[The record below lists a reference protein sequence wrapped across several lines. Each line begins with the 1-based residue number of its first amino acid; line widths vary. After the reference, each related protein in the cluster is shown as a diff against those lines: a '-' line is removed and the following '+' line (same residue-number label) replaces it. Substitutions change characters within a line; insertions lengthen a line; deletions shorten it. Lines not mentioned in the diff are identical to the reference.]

1 MATITASAQ
10 HRPFLRD
17 HAPAALFARGA
28 VFLAFFLVCAC
39 ACFATPLQ
47 AYALDVT
54 TIDIGGKGA
63 NTTIKITEPGAY
75 RLTGSSSKVWVDVKV
90 GDVDL
95 YLADGLNMTPGISA
109 NTGASCPS
117 IKIEE
122 AGGTVN
128 IISEA
133 GANAYLSSYLSAPA
147 IQKEGNKTK
156 LVFKTADSSN
166 PGTITAKAP
175 DSSCSAGI
183 GSCLYVIDTSKASTG
198 NMVFESGKVIAYGGT
213 NAAGIGGGSGKDH
226 TTGITIK
233 GTAEVEAHGGS
244 GGAGIG
250 SGSHGAFSSIRIQG
264 GTVRAYGGT
273 GNYSGAGIGSG
284 YDELSLTHGTIT
296 ITGGNIY
303 AEGGRTG
310 AGIGGAYRA
319 IVDGVTISG
328 GTIKAVGGKYG
339 CGIGSG
345 GGSTDKH
352 YCKSIKISGGD
363 ITAFGGDTNNPAA
376 IGNSG
381 NSPGRQNITIS
392 GGTVRAYAQADHS
405 HAIGGGGTNGPGS
418 QAYVTV
424 DISGGTVIAKG
435 GSKASAFGCN
445 GNGYGTKKD
454 KYFKATITGGSI
466 LVAPDGSISNLGTFQ
481 VTPTNAA
488 GNKLSPATAVM
499 GELMNV
505 RLDLSG
511 ALAVVDGLTSGY
523 GMNGVVAVSL
533 DSEFGTG
540 NQEVLF
546 CPWLPSGTTLQRV
559 TARVNSVDVPYTGS
573 VAPGERKTFFPSTK
587 LTLDANGE
595 GTNGQ
600 AIALYGHG
608 LESFENAVTPG
619 RVLEFYTDE
628 ARRTSAVVLQPNG
641 KLASNVVVHGVRL
654 TDENGNWVYAGGAD
668 RTGAGS
674 FYTLYAQTRPISF
687 TIHYDA
693 NIPASTSATPAGSVP
708 ADASAEVG
716 NLTEVGAGCTLSLPG
731 FQIAGWN
738 TEADGSGMSYEHL
751 DWAAISADADG
762 ATVTLYAQWEPR
774 PYAIHFDGAGAESGS
789 MDDLQLEIGATVQ
802 LPANAFVKDGYTF
815 VGWALQASVGGVI
828 ADQAWVTNLCAK
840 NDDGSV
846 ALDSEGSPIGLTL
859 RALWVKTAD
868 AEHDATVAVALD
880 GQAMGGMVDRLMLVS
895 GDTSFAPFEQKATA
909 EGKPYYALKDA
920 GLMPAGTYDL
930 FFDGKDTGKDVS
942 LGDGAEVVLLNFYTL
957 DTAFD
962 GNLGGVDVVP
972 AWLAVIDAKEA
983 YLEGTE
989 VSLQVRERLSAYVFD
1004 SWTGID
1010 TVVQYANGLTEA
1022 SNPTTIMMRGAVAM
1036 RADSKPIDYFVS
1048 FNPNA
1053 PDALGEMTD
1062 QKFFYGFEGS
1072 LSANAFTRTGYVFTG
1087 WNTAADGSGAAYAD
1101 QQEVASLLDAPGT
1114 LALYAQWEPIK
1125 YFVHFDG
1132 NLAGGPA
1139 MQSLEIA
1146 YDQAFSLPP
1155 CQFVFENEGLEN
1167 SRFLGWNTARGGSGE
1182 CFADEA
1188 SVINLCSDAGDSIT
1202 LYAQWEDPEPAPA
1215 PDPGPGPDPS
1225 PDPDP
1230 DPDPAPDPGPGPGPD
1245 PSPSPD
1251 PTPSPDPEPSGGIDA
1266 SGSTSGSAAADG
1278 TAAGAGSV
1286 PATGDVAGRGAAVA
1300 LGMMLLALISAAA
1313 YRVRN
1318 AA

>member
-1 MATITASAQ
+1 MTTITASAQ
-10 HRPFLRD
+10 HRPSLRD
-17 HAPAALFARGA
+17 HAPAVLFARGA
-28 VFLAFFLVCAC
+28 VLLALFLICAF
-39 ACFATPLQ
+39 ACFATPSH
-47 AYALDVT
+47 ALAQDVT
-54 TIDIGGKGA
+54 TIDISGKGA

-75 RLTGSSSKVWVDVKV
+75 RLTGSSSKAWIDVKV
-90 GDVDL
+90 GNVDL
-95 YLADGLNMTPGISA
+95 YLADGLNITPGISA

-156 LVFKTADSSN
+156 LVFKTADPSN

-175 DSSCSAGI
+175 DASFSAGI
-183 GSCLYVIDTSKASTG
+183 GSCLYVIDTSKAYTG

-213 NAAGIGGGSGKDH
+213 NAAGIGGGSGKDY

-233 GTAEVEAHGGS
+233 GTAEIEAHGGS

-250 SGSHGAFSSIRIQG
+250 SGFNGAFNNIRIQG

-284 YDELSLTHGTIT
+284 YDELSLTHGAIT
-296 ITGGNIY
+296 ITGGDVY
-303 AEGGRTG
+303 AEGGREG
-310 AGIGGAYRA
+310 AGIGGSYRA
-319 IVDGVTISG
+319 IVDDVVISG

-345 GGSTDKH
+345 GGSTNKH

-363 ITAFGGDTNNPAA
+363 ITAFGGDAHNPAA

-392 GGTVRAYAQADHS
+392 GGIVRAYAQADHA

-466 LVAPDGSISNLGTFQ
+466 LVAPDGSVSNLGTFQ

-511 ALAVVDGLTSGY
+511 ASAVVAGLTSGY
-523 GMNGVVAVSL
+523 GMNGVVAVSF
-533 DSEFGTG
+533 DSEFGMG

-546 CPWLPSGTTLQRV
+546 CPWLPSGTTLHRV
-559 TARVNSVDVPYTGS
+559 TARVNGADVPYTGS
-573 VAPGERKTFFPSTK
+573 VAPGERKMFFPFTK

-600 AIALYGHG
+600 AIALYGQG

-628 ARRTSAVVLQPNG
+628 TRRTSAIVLQLNG
-641 KLASNVVVHGVRL
+641 KLASNVTVHGVQL
-654 TDENGNWVYAGGAD
+654 TDENGNWVYTGGAD

-693 NIPASTSATPAGSVP
+693 NVPASTSATPTGSVP
-708 ADASAEVG
+708 ADVSAEAG

-738 TEADGSGMSYEHL
+738 TEADGSGTSYEHL
-751 DWAAISADADG
+751 DWAPISADTDG

-774 PYAIHFDGAGAESGS
+774 PYMIHFDGAGADSGS
-789 MDDLQLEIGATVQ
+789 MDDLQLEIAATAQ
-802 LPANAFVKDGYTF
+802 LPANTFVKDGYAF
-815 VGWALQASVGGVI
+815 MGWAPQASVGGVI
-828 ADQAWVTNLCAK
+828 ADRAWVTNLCAK
-840 NDDGSV
+840 NDDGSI

-859 RALWVKTAD
+859 RALWVKAAD
-868 AEHDATVAVALD
+868 AEHDATIAVTLD
-880 GQAMGGMVDRLMLVS
+880 GQAMSGMADRLTLVS
-895 GDTSFAPFEQKATA
+895 EGTSFAPFEQRAAT
-909 EGKPYYALKDA
+909 EGKPYYALKA
-920 GLMPAGTYDL
+920 TGLMPAGTYDL

-942 LGDGAEVVLLNFYTL
+942 LSDGAEVVLVNFYTL
-957 DTAFD
+957 ETAFD
-962 GNLGGVDVVP
+962 GNLGSVDVVP
-972 AWLAVIDAKEA
+972 AWPAMIDAQQA
-983 YLEGTE
+983 YLEGTK

-1004 SWTGID
+1004 SWTGVD
-1010 TVVQYANGLTEA
+1010 TVVQYASGMTEA
-1022 SNPTTIMMRGAVAM
+1022 SNPTAIVMRGAVSM

-1053 PDALGEMTD
+1053 PDALGEMAD
-1062 QKFFYGFEGS
+1062 QKFYYGFEGS
-1072 LSANAFTRTGYVFTG
+1072 LSANAFTRAGYVFVG
-1087 WNTAADGSGAAYAD
+1087 WNTAADGTGEGFVD

-1114 LALYAQWEPIK
+1114 LVLYAQWEPIK

-1167 SRFLGWNTARGGSGE
+1167 SKFLGWNTARDGSGE
-1182 CFADEA
+1182 GFADEA
-1188 SVINLCSDAGDSIT
+1188 SVINLCNEAGDSIT
-1202 LYAQWEDPEPAPA
+1202 LYAQWEDPEPAPT
-1215 PDPGPGPDPS
+1215 PDPGPGPEPG
-1225 PDPDP
+1225 
-1230 DPDPAPDPGPGPGPD
+1230 PDPGPSPEPGPD
-1245 PSPSPD
+1245 PGPA
-1251 PTPSPDPEPSGGIDA
+1251 PSGGTDA
-1266 SGSTSGSAAADG
+1266 SGSTSGGDSADG
-1278 TAAGAGSV
+1278 SGAGAGSV
-1286 PATGDVAGRGAAVA
+1286 PATGDIAGKGAAVA
-1300 LGMMLLALISAAA
+1300 MGMMLLALISAAA

-1318 AA
+1318 AK

>member
-156 LVFKTADSSN
+156 LVFKTADPAN

-175 DSSCSAGI
+175 DASCSAGI
-183 GSCLYVIDTSKASTG
+183 GSRLYVIDTSKASTG

-233 GTAEVEAHGGS
+233 GTAEVEAHGGG

-250 SGSHGAFSSIRIQG
+250 SGFHGAFSSIRIQG
-264 GTVRAYGGT
+264 GTVHAYGGT

-303 AEGGRTG
+303 AEGGRAG
-310 AGIGGAYRA
+310 AGIGGSYRA
-319 IVDGVTISG
+319 IVDGVAISG

-363 ITAFGGDTNNPAA
+363 ITAFGGDTSKPAA

-392 GGTVRAYAQADHS
+392 GGIVRAYAQADHS

-466 LVAPDGSISNLGTFQ
+466 LVASDGSVSNLGTFQ

-499 GELMNV
+499 GELTNV

-511 ALAVVDGLTSGY
+511 ASAVVDGLTSGY

-559 TARVNSVDVPYTGS
+559 TARVNGVDVPYTGS
-573 VAPGERKTFFPSTK
+573 VAPGERKTFFSSTK

-600 AIALYGHG
+600 AIALYGQS
-608 LESFENAVTPG
+608 LEGFENAVTPG

-654 TDENGNWVYAGGAD
+654 TDENGNWAYAGGAD
-668 RTGAGS
+668 RTGVGS

-693 NIPASTSATPAGSVP
+693 NIPASTSATSTGSVP
-708 ADASAEVG
+708 ADVSAEAG

-738 TEADGSGMSYEHL
+738 TEADGSGTSYEHL

-774 PYAIHFDGAGAESGS
+774 PYAIRFDGAGAESGS
-789 MDDLQLEIGATVQ
+789 MDDLRLEIGATVQ
-802 LPANAFVKDGYTF
+802 LPANTFAKDGYTF
-815 VGWALQASVGGVI
+815 VGWAPQASVGGVI

-840 NDDGSV
+840 NDDGSI

-859 RALWVKTAD
+859 RALWIKTAD
-868 AEHDATVAVALD
+868 AEHDATVAVTLD
-880 GQAMGGMVDRLMLVS
+880 GQAMGGMADRLTLVS
-895 GDTSFAPFEQKATA
+895 EGTSFAPFKQKATA

-957 DTAFD
+957 ATAFD

-972 AWLAVIDAKEA
+972 VWTAVVDARQA

-989 VSLQVRERLSAYVFD
+989 VSLQVHERLSSYVFD
-1004 SWTGID
+1004 SWASVD
-1010 TVVQYANGLTEA
+1010 SVVQYASGTTEA
-1022 SNPTTIMMRGAVAM
+1022 SNPTTIIMRGAVAM

-1053 PDALGEMTD
+1053 PDALGEMAD
-1062 QKFFYGFEGS
+1062 QKYYYGFEGS

-1155 CQFVFENEGLEN
+1155 CQYVFENEGLE
-1167 SRFLGWNTARGGSGE
+1167 SSKFLGWNTERDGSGE
-1182 CFADEA
+1182 GFADEA
-1188 SVINLCSDAGDSIT
+1188 RVMNLCSETGNSIT
-1202 LYAQWEDPEPAPA
+1202 LYAQWEDPEPVPT
-1215 PDPGPGPDPS
+1215 PDPGPGPEPG

-1230 DPDPAPDPGPGPGPD
+1230 DPDPEPSPTPGPD
-1245 PSPSPD
+1245 PDSGID
-1251 PTPSPDPEPSGGIDA
+1251 PAPSGGTDA
-1266 SGSTSGSAAADG
+1266 SGGASGGDLANG
-1278 TAAGAGSV
+1278 NGAGAGPV
-1286 PATGDVAGRGAAVA
+1286 PATGDIAGKGAAVA
-1300 LGMMLLALISAAA
+1300 MGMMLLALISAAA

-1318 AA
+1318 AK

>member
-10 HRPFLRD
+10 HRPSLRD
-17 HAPAALFARGA
+17 HAPAVLFARGA
-28 VFLAFFLVCAC
+28 VLLALFLVCLF
-39 ACFATPLQ
+39 ACFAAPSR

-54 TIDIGGKGA
+54 TIDISGKGA

-90 GDVDL
+90 GNVDL
-95 YLADGLNMTPGISA
+95 YLADGLNITPGISA

-122 AGGTVN
+122 ADGTVN

-156 LVFKTADSSN
+156 LVFKTADPAN

-175 DSSCSAGI
+175 DPSCSAGI

-233 GTAEVEAHGGS
+233 GAAEVEAHGGG

-250 SGSHGAFSSIRIQG
+250 SGLHGAFNSIRIQG
-264 GTVRAYGGT
+264 GIVRAYGGT

-284 YDELSLTHGTIT
+284 YDERSLTHGTIT
-296 ITGGNIY
+296 ITGGDVY
-303 AEGGRTG
+303 AEGGRAG
-310 AGIGGAYRA
+310 AGIGGSYRA
-319 IVDGVTISG
+319 IVDGVVISG

-345 GGSTDKH
+345 GGSANKH

-363 ITAFGGDTNNPAA
+363 ITAFGGDTNKPAA

-392 GGTVRAYAQADHS
+392 GGIVRAYAQADHS

-466 LVAPDGSISNLGTFQ
+466 LVAPDGSVGNLGTFQ

-511 ALAVVDGLTSGY
+511 ASAVVDGLTSGY

-533 DSEFGTG
+533 DGEFSTG

-546 CPWLPSGTTLQRV
+546 CLWLPSGTTLHRV
-559 TARVNSVDVPYTGS
+559 TARVNGVDVPYTGS

-600 AIALYGHG
+600 AVALYGRG
-608 LESFENAVTPG
+608 LEGFENAVTPG
-619 RVLEFYTDE
+619 RVLEFYTAE

-641 KLASNVVVHGVRL
+641 KLASNVVVQGVQL

-708 ADASAEVG
+708 ADVAAEAG

-738 TEADGSGMSYEHL
+738 TEADGSGTSYEHL
-751 DWAAISADADG
+751 DWAPISADTDG

-774 PYAIHFDGAGAESGS
+774 PYVVRFDGAGAESGS

-802 LPANAFVKDGYTF
+802 LPANMFAKDGYAF
-815 VGWALQASVGGVI
+815 VGWAPQASVGGVI

-840 NDDGSV
+840 NDDGSI

-859 RALWVKTAD
+859 RALWVKAAD
-868 AEHDATVAVALD
+868 AEHDATIAVTLD
-880 GQAMGGMVDRLMLVS
+880 GQAMSGMVDRLTLVS
-895 GDTSFAPFEQKATA
+895 EGTSFAPFEQRATT
-909 EGKPYYALKDA
+909 ERKPYYALKVT

-957 DTAFD
+957 ETAFD

-972 AWLAVIDAKEA
+972 AWPASIDAKEA

-1004 SWTGID
+1004 SWTGVD
-1010 TVVQYANGLTEA
+1010 TVVQYANGMAEA
-1022 SNPTTIMMRGAVAM
+1022 SNPTTIIMRGAVAM
-1036 RADSKPIDYFVS
+1036 HADSKPIDYFVS

-1053 PDALGEMTD
+1053 PDALGEMAD

-1146 YDQAFSLPP
+1146 YDQAFILPP
-1155 CQFVFENEGLEN
+1155 CQYVFENEGLEN
-1167 SRFLGWNTARGGSGE
+1167 SKFLGWNTARDGSGE
-1182 CFADEA
+1182 GFADEA
-1188 SVINLCSDAGDSIT
+1188 SVINLCSEAGDSIT

-1215 PDPGPGPDPS
+1215 PTPDPGPDP
-1225 PDPDP
+1225 DPGST
-1230 DPDPAPDPGPGPGPD
+1230 PDPG
-1245 PSPSPD
+1245 SA
-1251 PTPSPDPEPSGGIDA
+1251 PSGGTDA
-1266 SGSTSGSAAADG
+1266 SDSTSGGDSADG
-1278 TAAGAGSV
+1278 SGAGAGSV
-1286 PATGDVAGRGAAVA
+1286 PATGDIAGKGAAVA
-1300 LGMMLLALISAAA
+1300 MGMMLLALISAAA

-1318 AA
+1318 AK

>member
-1 MATITASAQ
+1 MTGRVESALSHRSSLPEKSNSAQ
-10 HRPFLRD
+10 VATCLVLAPFLLFLSFVLCCTLT
-17 HAPAALFARGA
+17 AKPAFAA
-28 VFLAFFLVCAC
+28 
-39 ACFATPLQ
+39 
-47 AYALDVT
+47 DIT
-54 TIDIGGKGA
+54 TIDISGKGA

-75 RLTGSSSKVWVDVKV
+75 RLTGSSSKAWIDVKV
-90 GDVDL
+90 GNVDL
-95 YLADGLNMTPGISA
+95 YLTDGLNMTPGISA

-156 LVFKTADSSN
+156 LVFKTADPSN

-175 DSSCSAGI
+175 DPSCSAGI

-213 NAAGIGGGSGKDH
+213 NAAGIGGGAGKDH

-233 GTAEVEAHGGS
+233 GTAEVEAHGGG

-250 SGSHGAFSSIRIQG
+250 SGSHGAFNSIRIEG

-284 YDELSLTHGTIT
+284 YDELSLTHGTVT
-296 ITGGNIY
+296 ITGGNVY
-303 AEGGRTG
+303 AEGGRAG
-310 AGIGGAYRA
+310 AGIGGSYRA
-319 IVDGVTISG
+319 IVDDIVISG

-345 GGSTDKH
+345 GGSTNKH

-392 GGTVRAYAQADHS
+392 GGIVRAYAQTDHA

-424 DISGGTVIAKG
+424 DISGGTLIAKG

-466 LVAPDGSISNLGTFQ
+466 LVAPDGAVSNLGTFQ
-481 VTPTNAA
+481 VTPTDAA

-511 ALAVVDGLTSGY
+511 AAAVVDGLTSGY
-523 GMNGVVAVSL
+523 EMNGVIAVSL
-533 DSEFGTG
+533 DSEFDTG

-546 CPWLPSGTTLQRV
+546 CPWLPSGTTLQRA
-559 TARVNSVDVPYTGS
+559 TAHVNGADVPYTGS

-595 GTNGQ
+595 GENGQ

-608 LESFENAVTPG
+608 LEHFENATTPG
-619 RVLEFYTDE
+619 HVLEFYTDKS
-628 ARRTSAVVLQPNG
+628 RRTSAEVLQPNG
-641 KLASNVVVHGVRL
+641 TLASNVVVDGIRL

-668 RTGAGS
+668 ISGAGS
-674 FYTLYAQTRPISF
+674 FYTLYAQTRPLSF

-693 NIPASTSATPAGSVP
+693 NIPASVSSTPTGDVP
-708 ADASAEVG
+708 NDVEVEAG
-716 NLTEVGAGCTLSLPG
+716 NLTEIGAGCTLALPG
-731 FQIAGWN
+731 FQISSWN
-738 TEADGSGMSYEHL
+738 TEADGSGTSYDHL
-751 DWAAISADADG
+751 DWASISAAADG
-762 ATVTLYAQWEPR
+762 DVVTLYAQWKPR
-774 PYAIHFDGAGAESGS
+774 SYTVHFDGGGADSGS
-789 MDDLQLEIGATVQ
+789 MADLKLEIGATAQ
-802 LPANAFVKDGYTF
+802 LPANAFVKDGYKF
-815 VGWALQASVGGVI
+815 VGWALHVSIGGAI
-828 ADQAWVTNLCAK
+828 KDQAWVTNLCAK

-846 ALDSEGSPIGLTL
+846 SLDSEGSPIGLTL
-859 RALWVKTAD
+859 RALWVKTSD
-868 AEHDATVAVALD
+868 TKHDATIAVTLD
-880 GQAMGGMVDRLMLVS
+880 GQAATALADRLTLAS
-895 GDTSFAPFEQKATA
+895 GDTAFAPFEQRTTS
-909 EGKPYYALKDA
+909 EGKPYFALRSTE
-920 GLMPAGTYDL
+920 LLSAGTYRL
-930 FFDGKDTGKDVS
+930 LFDGKDMGKEVS
-942 LGDGAEVVLLNFYTL
+942 VGDGADVVLLNFCTL
-957 DTAFD
+957 ETAFD

-972 AWLAVIDAKEA
+972 SWPATINSKEV
-983 YLEGTE
+983 YLEGSE
-989 VSLQVRERLSAYVFD
+989 ISLQARERVSGYLFD
-1004 SWTGID
+1004 KWTGVDSIA
-1010 TVVQYANGLTEA
+1010 QYADGATET
-1022 SNPTTIMMRGAVAM
+1022 SNPTTVVMRGPLTM
-1036 RADSKPIDYFVS
+1036 RADSKPIDYLVS
-1048 FNPNA
+1048 FDPNA
-1053 PDALGEMTD
+1053 PDASGGMAD
-1062 QKFFYGFEGS
+1062 QKLSYGFEGK
-1072 LSANAFTRTGYVFTG
+1072 LPANAFARTGYVFTG
-1087 WNTAADGSGAAYAD
+1087 WNTAADGTGDAYSDA
-1101 QQEVASLLDAPGT
+1101 QKVTNLLDSPGT
-1114 LALYAQWEPIK
+1114 ITLYAQWEPIK
-1125 YFVHFDG
+1125 YFLHFDG

-1139 MQSLEIA
+1139 MQSLEVA
-1146 YDQAFSLPP
+1146 YNQSFTLPP

-1167 SRFLGWNTARGGSGE
+1167 SKFLGWNTARDGSGE
-1182 CFADEA
+1182 SFADGA
-1188 SVINLCSDAGDSIT
+1188 SVVNLCDEAGTSVT
-1202 LYAQWEDPEPAPA
+1202 LYAQWEDPEPA
-1215 PDPGPGPDPS
+1215 PGPDPS

-1230 DPDPAPDPGPGPGPD
+1230 DPDPSPI
-1245 PSPSPD
+1245 PSPD
-1251 PTPSPDPEPSGGIDA
+1251 SDPSDEPKPVPSPDTPSSSDAPESSDGNT
-1266 SGSTSGSAAADG
+1266 STQIPNTGDRAAALPLFAL
-1278 TAAGAGSV
+1278 AASSLTLALAV
-1286 PATGDVAGRGAAVA
+1286 LCLKTRGA
-1300 LGMMLLALISAAA
+1300 IRKESK
-1313 YRVRN
+1313 
-1318 AA
+1318 

>member
-10 HRPFLRD
+10 HRPSLRD
-17 HAPAALFARGA
+17 HAPAVLFARGA
-28 VFLAFFLVCAC
+28 VLLALFLVCLF
-39 ACFATPLQ
+39 ACFAAPSR
-47 AYALDVT
+47 AYALDAT
-54 TIDIGGKGA
+54 TIDISGKGA

-75 RLTGSSSKVWVDVKV
+75 RLTGSSSKAWIDVKV
-90 GDVDL
+90 GNVDL
-95 YLADGLNMTPGISA
+95 YLADGLNITPGISA

-133 GANAYLSSYLSAPA
+133 GANAYLSSYLSAPVV
-147 IQKEGNKTK
+147 QKEGNKTK
-156 LVFKTADSSN
+156 LVFKTADPSN

-175 DSSCSAGI
+175 DASCSAGI

-233 GTAEVEAHGGS
+233 GTAEVEAHGGG

-250 SGSHGAFSSIRIQG
+250 SGFHGAFSSIRIQG
-264 GTVRAYGGT
+264 GTVHAYGGT

-303 AEGGRTG
+303 AEGGRAG
-310 AGIGGAYRA
+310 AGIGGSYRA
-319 IVDGVTISG
+319 IVDGVVISG

-381 NSPGRQNITIS
+381 NSPGRQNIAIS
-392 GGTVRAYAQADHS
+392 GGIVRAYAQADHS

-466 LVAPDGSISNLGTFQ
+466 LVAPDGSVGNLGTFQ

-511 ALAVVDGLTSGY
+511 ASAVVDGLTSGY

-533 DSEFGTG
+533 DSEFSTG

-546 CPWLPSGTTLQRV
+546 CPWLPSGTTLHRV
-559 TARVNSVDVPYTGS
+559 TARVNGVDVPYTGS
-573 VAPGERKTFFPSTK
+573 VAPGERKMFFPSTK
-587 LTLDANGE
+587 LKLDANGE
-595 GTNGQ
+595 GANGQ
-600 AIALYGHG
+600 AIALYGQG
-608 LESFENAVTPG
+608 LESFENVVTPG
-619 RVLEFYTDE
+619 RVLEFYTAE
-628 ARRTSAVVLQPNG
+628 PRRTSAVVLQPNG
-641 KLASNVVVHGVRL
+641 KLASNVVVHGVQL

-708 ADASAEVG
+708 ADVAAEAG
-716 NLTEVGAGCTLSLPG
+716 NLTEVGAGCTLALPG

-738 TEADGSGMSYEHL
+738 TEADGSGTSYEHL
-751 DWAAISADADG
+751 DWAPISADTDD

-774 PYAIHFDGAGAESGS
+774 PYTVHFDGGGADSGS

-802 LPANAFVKDGYTF
+802 LPVNAFVKDGYTF
-815 VGWALQASVGGVI
+815 VGWAPQASVGGVI

-840 NDDGSV
+840 NDDGGI

-859 RALWVKTAD
+859 RALWVKAAD
-868 AEHDATVAVALD
+868 AEHDATIAVTLD
-880 GQAMGGMVDRLMLVS
+880 GQAMSGMADRLTLVS
-895 GDTSFAPFEQKATA
+895 EGTSFAPFEQKATA
-909 EGKPYYALKDA
+909 EEKPYYALKA
-920 GLMPAGTYDL
+920 TGLMPAGTYDL
-930 FFDGKDTGKDVS
+930 LFDGKDTGKDVS

-957 DTAFD
+957 ETAFD

-972 AWLAVIDAKEA
+972 AWSAVIDAQQA

-1004 SWTGID
+1004 NWTGVD
-1010 TVVQYANGLTEA
+1010 TVVQYASGMTEA
-1022 SNPTTIMMRGAVAM
+1022 SNPTTIVMRGAATM

-1048 FNPNA
+1048 FNPSA
-1053 PDALGEMTD
+1053 PDALGEMAD
-1062 QKFFYGFEGS
+1062 QKFYYGFEGS
-1072 LSANAFTRTGYVFTG
+1072 LSANAFARIGYVFAG
-1087 WNTAADGSGAAYAD
+1087 WNTAADGTGEGFAD
-1101 QQEVASLLDAPGT
+1101 QQEVASLLDVPGT

-1125 YFVHFDG
+1125 YFVYFDG

-1146 YDQAFSLPP
+1146 YDQVFSLPP

-1167 SRFLGWNTARGGSGE
+1167 SKFLGWNTARDGSGE
-1182 CFADEA
+1182 GFADEA
-1188 SVINLCSDAGDSIT
+1188 SVVNLCSEAGDSIA
-1202 LYAQWEDPEPAPA
+1202 LYAQWKDPEPAPT
-1215 PDPGPGPDPS
+1215 PDPGPGPDPG
-1225 PDPDP
+1225 
-1230 DPDPAPDPGPGPGPD
+1230 PDPGTD
-1245 PSPSPD
+1245 S
-1251 PTPSPDPEPSGGIDA
+1251 TPSPDPAPSGGTDIPGGMSGGDA
-1266 SGSTSGSAAADG
+1266 AGSST
-1278 TAAGAGSV
+1278 GAGSV
-1286 PATGDVAGRGAAVA
+1286 PATGDVAGKGAAVA

-1318 AA
+1318 AK